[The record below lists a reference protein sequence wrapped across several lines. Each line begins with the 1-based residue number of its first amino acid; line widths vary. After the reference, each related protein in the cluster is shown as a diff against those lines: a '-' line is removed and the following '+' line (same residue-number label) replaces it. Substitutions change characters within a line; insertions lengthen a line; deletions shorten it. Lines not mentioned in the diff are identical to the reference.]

1 MSCAG
6 PDAVA
11 VTVGTDSEGNVLVG
25 GLTYFVDLDDEDGE
39 PGDGVVNN
47 GFN

>member
-1 MSCAG
+1 MSCVG

-25 GLTYFVDLDDEDGE
+25 SGYFDLDDECGE
-39 PGDGVVNN
+39 PGDGVVNVIYN
-47 GFN
+47 

>member
-1 MSCAG
+1 MSCVG

-25 GLTYFVDLDDEDGE
+25 GMVYFDLDEEGE
-39 PGDGVVNN
+39 PGDGVVNDICN
-47 GFN
+47 